1 MLNVSSDAA
10 WEKYGEVDPYYG
22 VVSHDR
28 FHAGKLDQ
36 DAFSDFFRSGEEHV
50 ASVLDAVRGHLDP
63 DFAPSRTLD
72 FGCGVGRLVVP
83 LARLGGHVTGVD
95 VSEGMLRE
103 AAANCARLGAHDVAL
118 VRSDDRLSAV
128 RGTFDFIHSFIVFQ
142 HIPPARGMAI
152 ARSMLDR
159 LEPGGAGALHF
170 TYSRRASLARR
181 GVSWMRRTVP
191 FANVAVNLAQGKPW
205 SLPLMQMHSYPLDRL
220 FGLLVEHGCGDAYVQ
235 QTDHGGYLGA
245 MLFFRKSAA
254 AAA

>member
-1 MLNVSSDAA
+1 MLNLSSDAA
-10 WEKYGEVDPYYG
+10 WKKFGSIDPYYG

-28 FHAGKLDQ
+28 FHAGRMDQ
-36 DAFSDFFRSGEEHV
+36 EAYTDFFRSGEEHV
-50 ASVLDAVRGHLDP
+50 ASVLDRVRRHLAPAFRP
-63 DFAPSRTLD
+63 DRMLD

-83 LARLGGHVTGVD
+83 LARLGGRVTGVD

-103 AAANCARLGAHDVAL
+103 AAANCERQGLSNVEL

-128 RGTFDFIHSFIVFQ
+128 QGTFDFVHSFIVFQ

-152 ARSMLDR
+152 VRSLLAR
-159 LEPGGAGALHF
+159 LEEGGVGALHF
-170 TYSRRASLARR
+170 TYARRASLARR

-191 FANVAVNLAQGKPW
+191 FANSVVNLAQGKPW
-205 SLPLMQMHSYPLDRL
+205 AYPLMQMHSYDLNRL
-220 FGLLVEHGCGDAYVQ
+220 LELLNEHGCPETYLY

-254 AAA
+254 AGA